1 MLVTF
6 EPLLRF
12 YFYKMLDRSELNFLL
27 IDHLSTCDFAKS
39 GLCWNYLQMK
49 YHEHDYDMYSPTNNI
64 KRLTSVFGLKGVRI
78 AWFGFSS
85 LHTKFRHLNL
95 LPCIKLVQ
103 NFVLGC
109 VWCVMKINFSVQ
121 LWLKLNNILK
131 VRKWEWKDVN
141 FIYRVLRSYLDFF
154 DNLHKIYLSG
164 KL

>member
-12 YFYKMLDRSELNFLL
+12 YFHKMLDRSEFCPPAILPKVAFAGT
-27 IDHLSTCDFAKS
+27 TCK
-39 GLCWNYLQMK
+39 WNTMNMTMICTPPPIIL
-49 YHEHDYDMYSPTNNI
+49 

-121 LWLKLNNILK
+121 LWLKRNNILK